1 MGTDAAPDAAQ
12 GPGTHDRGPLDRE
25 IDENQAVTVLFF
37 AAAREASG
45 TARTVLPAAGATVAQ
60 LLAGLTSTHGDQL
73 KKVLPSCSIW
83 VNRSP
88 APPGY
93 VLRGGDELALM
104 PPVAGGCAAVPSID
118 G

>member
-1 MGTDAAPDAAQ
+1 MADNEKTTHSAIFADSGAGNFDPW
-12 GPGTHDRGPLDRE
+12 GPRDRE
-25 IDENQAVTVLFF
+25 IDEDEAVTVLFF

-60 LLAGLTSTHGDQL
+60 LLAGLASTHGDQL
-73 KKVLPSCSIW
+73 KRVLPSCSIW

-104 PPVAGGCAAVPSID
+104 PPVSGG
-118 G
+118 

>member
-1 MGTDAAPDAAQ
+1 VGTDAAPDAAQ
-12 GPGTHDRGPLDRE
+12 GPETNDRGPLDRE

-60 LLAGLTSTHGDQL
+60 LLAGLASTHGDQL

-104 PPVAGGCAAVPSID
+104 PPVSGGCAAVPSID

>member
-1 MGTDAAPDAAQ
+1 M
-12 GPGTHDRGPLDRE
+12 
-25 IDENQAVTVLFF
+25 LFF

-104 PPVAGGCAAVPSID
+104 PPVSGGCAAVPSID